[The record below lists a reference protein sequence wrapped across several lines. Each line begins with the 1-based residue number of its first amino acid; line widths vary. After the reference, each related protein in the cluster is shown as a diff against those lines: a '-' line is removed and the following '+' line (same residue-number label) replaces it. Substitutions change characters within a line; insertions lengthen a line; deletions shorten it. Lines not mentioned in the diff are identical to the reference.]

1 MVSSDISKM
10 LLSSKANNILNHLW
24 DFWKKEYLVN
34 LREYQKI
41 HHPNK
46 HYQIVNVKDL
56 VIVQ

>member
-1 MVSSDISKM
+1 MVSYDISKM

-41 HHPNK
+41 NHPNK
-46 HYQIVNVKDL
+46 HQIVNVKDL